1 MVISAQTAT
10 TMVRQMMR
18 EQSGGVGKEKG
29 KLEEKEN
36 MKKCGECSQ
45 FRGKSVPIQ

>member
-1 MVISAQTAT
+1 MQTAI
-10 TMVRQMMR
+10 TMVRQMR
-18 EQSGGVGKEKG
+18 GSRKKGGTEMG

-45 FRGKSVPIQ
+45 FREKRVAIQ